1 MHSKVETT
9 LRLGGQFPRNIK
21 AHSFSLAVPSPNLL
35 KPPQTFH
42 HHQHAFHTR
51 AQPRCLRWPCRGSD
65 HSSERLPI
73 PNRPKQRVF
82 VRQAYVPTLPH
93 SQSTSDFLT
102 EYWCDQNEA
111 QCPLI
116 CLQQPGVTSSTTQ
129 DNECDPVSLTSTL
142 QRPRRCGDGGIWHLT
157 AIGCPFLAPL
167 NNGLN
172 TWPEPELTTP
182 QDQLTYSCVC
192 DNGVSP
198 NITQYSQTLPFF
210 ICQEWGNQ
218 CVTACNGDNTCQNS
232 CRADHPCGAQSP
244 FLGNYTSSSISHS
257 ASATGSGAAASSKVP
272 VTGFGGAAET
282 SASGGGSTGAAA
294 ATFVPGAA
302 TSMAVL
308 FGSVFL
314 GFAVLL

>member
-1 MHSKVETT
+1 MRSTLALSFAAFAGLAAAQTT
-9 LRLGGQFPRNIK
+9 AQNDYPYRIDPN
-21 AHSFSLAVPSPNLL
+21 SVSL
-35 KPPQTFH
+35 
-42 HHQHAFHTR
+42 
-51 AQPRCLRWPCRGSD
+51 SD
-65 HSSERLPI
+65 
-73 PNRPKQRVF
+73 
-82 VRQAYVPTLPH
+82 RQ
-93 SQSTSDFLT
+93 
-102 EYWCDQNEA
+102 YWCDQNEA

-129 DNECDPVSLTSTL
+129 DNECDP
-142 QRPRRCGDGGIWHLT
+142 
-157 AIGCPFLAPL
+157 
-167 NNGLN
+167 
-172 TWPEPELTTP
+172 E
-182 QDQLTYSCVC
+182 QLTYSCIC

-244 FLGNYTSSSISHS
+244 FLGNNTSSSISHS

-302 TSMAVL
+302 TSMAIL